1 MNAFDRLAALP
12 PAISTKAELL
22 QRLAARPVPSPERI
36 CTPENA
42 DAAELT
48 RLMAQ
53 SNEERIARL
62 RASLDRSSATLL
74 HDQAKSRLGG
84 FARAHFE
91 HER

>member
-22 QRLAARPVPSPERI
+22 QRLAARPVPSPGRI
-36 CTPENA
+36 CEPQDA
-42 DAAELT
+42 DSSELK

-53 SNEERIARL
+53 SNEERIDRL